1 MITIDADYSRIVFSK
16 YYLVV
21 KDECINFKNNESDPV
36 VEIGNTNKVYLIN
49 NLENKLSSR
58 AIWIYKFYIFIQ
70 TSGYEFVWCDKCKA
84 EEKLIYILR
93 ADVYSL
99 REIVLKSSLDHQV
112 LSLKFICTNDSF
124 EFNKI

>member
-58 AIWIYKFYIFIQ
+58 AI
-70 TSGYEFVWCDKCKA
+70 
-84 EEKLIYILR
+84 
-93 ADVYSL
+93 
-99 REIVLKSSLDHQV
+99 
-112 LSLKFICTNDSF
+112 
-124 EFNKI
+124 